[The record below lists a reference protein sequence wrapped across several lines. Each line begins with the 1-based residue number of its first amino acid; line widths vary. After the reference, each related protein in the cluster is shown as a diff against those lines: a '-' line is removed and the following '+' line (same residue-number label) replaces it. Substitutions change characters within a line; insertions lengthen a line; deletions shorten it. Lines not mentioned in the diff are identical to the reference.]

1 MPKPTVG
8 LLIALARLIELE
20 TGRKP
25 EALLV
30 GHLVMHDVWREL
42 LPTIQE
48 SQPGARIDVTDTVH
62 LGGTAIR
69 WGSHLELNTVQ
80 FKIR

>member
-1 MPKPTVG
+1 
-8 LLIALARLIELE
+8 
-20 TGRKP
+20 
-25 EALLV
+25 
-30 GHLVMHDVWREL
+30 MHDVWREL